1 MWEDKFPPLS
11 FRVLQKI
18 NDPILQL
25 EPMFYSPLLPAP
37 FPLLP
42 LQMHL
47 SSYTVAEE
55 QIARYFSS

>member
-1 MWEDKFPPLS
+1 MWEDKSPPLS
-11 FRVLQKI
+11 VRVLQKI

-25 EPMFYSPLLPAP
+25 KLMFYAPLLPAP

-42 LQMHL
+42 LRMHL

-55 QIARYFSS
+55 QITRYFSS